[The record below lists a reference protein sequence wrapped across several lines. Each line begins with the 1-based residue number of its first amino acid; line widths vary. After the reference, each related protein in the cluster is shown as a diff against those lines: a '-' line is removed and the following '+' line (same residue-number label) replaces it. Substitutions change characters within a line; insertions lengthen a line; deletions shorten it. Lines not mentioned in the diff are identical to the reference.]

1 MFEFCIAILYYP
13 PMDIISAVKD
23 YLNQEVPITES
34 DQEDALIALEK
45 LRLPLLEARIEAQ
58 TELLKRRNQYLHPKD
73 KNLTE
78 LDRKTM
84 LDAQMT
90 AYLKEYELLNG
101 LEYLLKDRHRTLSLL
116 LDLS

>member
-1 MFEFCIAILYYP
+1 MNEELIAN
-13 PMDIISAVKD
+13 VKKFLGD
-23 YLNQEVPITES
+23 EVPKEKAQLKLKIC
-34 DQEDALIALEK
+34 ALEK

-58 TELLKRRNQYLHPKD
+58 TELLQRRNQYLHPKD

-84 LDAQMT
+84 LDSQTT

>member
-1 MFEFCIAILYYP
+1 
-13 PMDIISAVKD
+13 MDIISLTKD
-23 YLNQEVPITES
+23 FLNEDVPIIES
-34 DQEDALIALEK
+34 DIENALTSLEK

-58 TELLKRRNQYLHPKD
+58 TELLNKRRQYLHPKD

-84 LDAQMT
+84 LDANTTSFQ
-90 AYLKEYELLNG
+90 ANYELLNG

-116 LDLS
+116 LELS